1 MQINRRSLS
10 LRFPKGSSVS
20 TQEAAMSW
28 DGWFPM
34 LGWILVCVAMIGSCV
49 LFTGRGRAR
58 NSALHRLDERF
69 ARGEL
74 GDDEYKS
81 KREAILSL

>member
-1 MQINRRSLS
+1 
-10 LRFPKGSSVS
+10 
-20 TQEAAMSW
+20 MSW
-28 DGWFPM
+28 DGGFPM
-34 LGWILVCVAMIGSCV
+34 LLGWILVCVAMIGSCA

-58 NSALHRLDERF
+58 DSALHRLDERF

-74 GDDEYKS
+74 GDDECKA

>member
-1 MQINRRSLS
+1 MI
-10 LRFPKGSSVS
+10 
-20 TQEAAMSW
+20 TQEDSMYW
-28 DGWFPM
+28 DGWFAMPV
-34 LGWILVCVAMIGSCV
+34 GWIVVCMAMIGSYL
-49 LFTGRGRAR
+49 LFIGCGRAR

-74 GDDEYKS
+74 GDDEYKA

>member
-1 MQINRRSLS
+1 M
-10 LRFPKGSSVS
+10 
-20 TQEAAMSW
+20 
-28 DGWFPM
+28 
-34 LGWILVCVAMIGSCV
+34 
-49 LFTGRGRAR
+49 GRGRAR

-74 GDDEYKS
+74 GDDEYKA